1 MTLNEFFSA
10 IAGIS
15 GLLFVVTSM
24 LAMSLSLSVQQ
35 MTQPLKNA
43 RAGNPGAAGELR
55 AGAVACLC
63 HHKADPPRPIPADR
77 GDFAGDSRRSALHS

>member
-1 MTLNEFFSA
+1 MTLNDFFSA

-35 MTQPLKNA
+35 MTQPLKNIRLVILA
-43 RAGNPGAAGELR
+43 LLANFVLVPLLALPSLR
-55 AGAVACLC
+55 
-63 HHKADPPRPIPADR
+63 
-77 GDFAGDSRRSALHS
+77 